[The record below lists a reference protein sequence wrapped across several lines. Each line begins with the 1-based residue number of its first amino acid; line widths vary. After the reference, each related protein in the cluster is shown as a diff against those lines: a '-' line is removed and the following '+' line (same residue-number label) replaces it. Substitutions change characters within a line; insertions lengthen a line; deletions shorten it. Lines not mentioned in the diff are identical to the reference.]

1 MTKTCSMSHSF
12 SSVSASL
19 LFLSSSQ
26 LLTNI
31 PRPTFIL
38 ELKGKIVAAVV
49 AVIRGRATPTI
60 ELIAALVWR
69 SWSWGEDSSWW
80 EELELQCSLS
90 HITHLTPFFVSE
102 TEWEISPIIFFSLT
116 TTTRVPMSWSLY
128 NDSFLINEGSFRF
141 NKYIVVGVWFYLTLS
156 EIQ

>member
-1 MTKTCSMSHSF
+1 MTRTCSMSHSF

-19 LFLSSSQ
+19 LFFSSSQ
-26 LLTNI
+26 LLTYI
-31 PRPTFIL
+31 PRPTLIL

-49 AVIRGRATPTI
+49 AVIRGRDYSYNSLDSCPGL
-60 ELIAALVWR
+60 EKLILRW
-69 SWSWGEDSSWW
+69 
-80 EELELQCSLS
+80 ELELQCSLS

-141 NKYIVVGVWFYLTLS
+141 NNYIVLGLWFYLTLS

>member
-1 MTKTCSMSHSF
+1 MSHSF

-69 SWSWGEDSSWW
+69 S
-80 EELELQCSLS
+80 
-90 HITHLTPFFVSE
+90 
-102 TEWEISPIIFFSLT
+102 
-116 TTTRVPMSWSLY
+116 
-128 NDSFLINEGSFRF
+128 
-141 NKYIVVGVWFYLTLS
+141 
-156 EIQ
+156 